1 MEDRS
6 GGSLFYCI
14 KIKNYKIILDNQ
26 TIIKYNT
33 INNKQHNFKLS
44 EVKIMMN
51 ARLKNVFSLSS
62 KVTVYVPA
70 TIDIDKEIDN
80 KEFVDRAAT
89 LLSDCFGG
97 ATSTD
102 ALGYWTSP
110 TAGLVK
116 EKTTMVFAYASEKD
130 LRNKLDQV
138 IDLCEDLKKEMT
150 QDAIALEINGEMFFI

>member
-1 MEDRS
+1 
-6 GGSLFYCI
+6 
-14 KIKNYKIILDNQ
+14 
-26 TIIKYNT
+26 
-33 INNKQHNFKLS
+33 
-44 EVKIMMN
+44 MMN

-116 EKTTMVFAYASEKD
+116 ERTTMVFAYASEKD

>member
-1 MEDRS
+1 
-6 GGSLFYCI
+6 
-14 KIKNYKIILDNQ
+14 
-26 TIIKYNT
+26 
-33 INNKQHNFKLS
+33 
-44 EVKIMMN
+44 MMN

-80 KEFVDRAAT
+80 KEFVDRVAT

-138 IDLCEDLKKEMT
+138 IDLCEDLKKRN
-150 QDAIALEINGEMFFI
+150 DARCYSVGNQRRNVFHLVKQTIINGASHKRQAPINWRACNVSGI

>member
-1 MEDRS
+1 M
-6 GGSLFYCI
+6 
-14 KIKNYKIILDNQ
+14 
-26 TIIKYNT
+26 T
-33 INNKQHNFKLS
+33 
-44 EVKIMMN
+44 N

-102 ALGYWTSP
+102 DDEAVVFPGNYSVFKDHAKIFVLDGEII
-110 TAGLVK
+110 VK
-116 EKTTMVFAYASEKD
+116 EK
-130 LRNKLDQV
+130 
-138 IDLCEDLKKEMT
+138 
-150 QDAIALEINGEMFFI
+150 

>member
-1 MEDRS
+1 
-6 GGSLFYCI
+6 
-14 KIKNYKIILDNQ
+14 
-26 TIIKYNT
+26 
-33 INNKQHNFKLS
+33 
-44 EVKIMMN
+44 MMN

-80 KEFVDRAAT
+80 KE
-89 LLSDCFGG
+89 SDCFGG

-116 EKTTMVFAYASEKD
+116 EKTTMVFAYASERD

>member
-1 MEDRS
+1 M
-6 GGSLFYCI
+6 
-14 KIKNYKIILDNQ
+14 
-26 TIIKYNT
+26 T
-33 INNKQHNFKLS
+33 
-44 EVKIMMN
+44 N

-70 TIDIDKEIDN
+70 TININKEIDN

-116 EKTTMVFAYASEKD
+116 ERTTMVFAYASEKD

-138 IDLCEDLKKEMT
+138 IDLCEDLKKRNDSGRYSVRGQRRNVFHLVKT
-150 QDAIALEINGEMFFI
+150 NYNKWGEP

>member
-1 MEDRS
+1 M
-6 GGSLFYCI
+6 
-14 KIKNYKIILDNQ
+14 
-26 TIIKYNT
+26 T
-33 INNKQHNFKLS
+33 
-44 EVKIMMN
+44 N

-70 TIDIDKEIDN
+70 TININKEIDN

>member
-1 MEDRS
+1 
-6 GGSLFYCI
+6 
-14 KIKNYKIILDNQ
+14 
-26 TIIKYNT
+26 
-33 INNKQHNFKLS
+33 
-44 EVKIMMN
+44 MMN

-138 IDLCEDLKKEMT
+138 IDLCEDLKKRNDSGRYSVRGQRRNVFHLVKQT
-150 QDAIALEINGEMFFI
+150 IINEASRKRQAPINWRACNVSRI